1 MRRHYIEGFLD
12 ALELVQ
18 RELDSC
24 ETVDDVQEII
34 TRLIL
39 LAKERRLDEIS
50 RELGYFRISTR

>member
-24 ETVDDVQEII
+24 ETIDDVQEII
-34 TRLIL
+34 TKLIL